1 MSNPHHLRELKEKLL
16 EYLNKEKEN
25 LKLEE
30 NVMNLKILRDK
41 IRAEKIIKLRVKI
54 LLKKI
59 LYKTSDL
66 KLFNNGKKTIASLI
80 RYFIHKIIIDEKR
93 LKKFYEEK
101 KKEQKEDTA
110 IINRNNNPFTN
121 VMNFPYQNP
130 NKNPMIMSGTIKE
143 ENDLEEFKST
153 EIRKK
158 EANKNNMY

>member
-1 MSNPHHLRELKEKLL
+1 MSNPGHLRELKEKLL

-41 IRAEKIIKLRVKI
+41 IRAEKIIKLRIKI

-110 IINRNNNPFTN
+110 IINKNNPFNN

-130 NKNPMIMSGTIKE
+130 NKNPMTMSGTIKE

-153 EIRKK
+153 EIRQK
-158 EANKNNMY
+158 EANKSYIY